1 MEAAQALRRSI
12 GFLTKQCELILLAL
26 QHAGQWLER
35 CPGPE
40 GESVVQQQLEE
51 IERAMGPAAAPDL
64 CSTFFP
70 PTNSYVYVLHLQGDF
85 YYVGTTE
92 NLSKRLHDHFSGHGS
107 AWTQLHRPVGV
118 VEIAPG
124 GKQEEKDTTLR
135 RMEQHGFERVRGY
148 AWTQTNLKSPPRELG
163 VGGV

>member
-51 IERAMGPAAAPDL
+51 IERAMGPAAAPDP
-64 CSTFFP
+64 CSTYFP
-70 PTNSYVYVLHLQGDF
+70 PTTCYVYVLLLQNDH

-107 AWTQLHRPVGV
+107 TWTQLHRPVGV
-118 VEIAPG
+118 VEIGPG
-124 GKQEEKDTTLR
+124 GKDEEKAKTLQY
-135 RMEQHGFERVRGY
+135 MAKHSWEKVRGY
-148 AWTQTNLKSPPRELG
+148 CWSQTQLKSPPRDLG
-163 VGGV
+163 LAV